1 MASKHQE
8 TKYTNRLINETSPY
22 LIHHAHNPVDWFPW
36 GGEAFEKAKAED
48 KSIHLSVGYAACHW
62 CHVLANES
70 FENEETARI
79 MNENFV
85 NIKVDREER
94 PDIDSIYMTA
104 VQAMTG
110 GGGWP
115 MTVFM
120 TPEGVPFY
128 GGTYFPP
135 EDRHGLP
142 AFRRVLLSVADAYHN
157 RRSELLNAGQ
167 ELVQHIRTAN
177 AARLPAGAL
186 SYELLDRAFSGLASQ
201 FEPGY
206 GGFGNAPKF
215 PQPMT
220 LEFLLRYAQ
229 RTGSQPGMQ
238 MLEQTLRAMAEGGI
252 YDQLGGGF
260 HRYSVDEQWLVPH
273 FEKMLYDNAL
283 LARVYVEAFQA
294 SGNPF
299 YRRIA
304 EETLDYLVREMRHPA
319 GGFFSTQDADSLLAP
334 DSAHKEEGAFF
345 VWTPAELR
353 EVLGNSDAM
362 VFAALYDVTDRGN
375 FEGKNILHVQRQPA
389 EVARVIGMPVEQ
401 VEQIA
406 AQARQ
411 KLFAARERRPRPDL
425 DDKVLTAWNGM
436 ALRAFAYAARALGRD
451 DYREVAWQCAEFLLR
466 TMRRQDGTLLRAWR
480 DRPETGDARQETQA
494 RGREIGDQESSADQ
508 ETQNSNLKPQN
519 SALGFLED
527 HALLADGLLTLY
539 EATFEP
545 RWLIEARAL
554 ADTMLARFWDEGIT
568 GFYDTAA
575 DHEALVVRPR
585 DTGDNATPSGNAA
598 AADVL
603 LRLAAIF
610 DNPGYRDSAE
620 AVLAGM
626 AQLMERY
633 PTGFGRYLAA
643 AEFAL
648 APVKEIALVGEPS
661 AADMQALVETIFRMF
676 LPNKVVLLRQPDEA
690 TPALPSPLLE
700 DRQQIGGVATAYVC
714 EHYVCKLPCSDPA
727 MLAEQLVS

>member
-1 MASKHQE
+1 LK
-8 TKYTNRLINETSPY
+8 
-22 LIHHAHNPVDWFPW
+22 HAHNPVDWFPW
-36 GGEAFEKAKAED
+36 GQEAFAKAKAED
-48 KSIHLSVGYAACHW
+48 KPIHLSVGYASCHW
-62 CHVLANES
+62 CFVLERES
-70 FENEETARI
+70 FEDEETAQI
-79 MNENFV
+79 MNEHFV

-94 PDIDSIYMTA
+94 PDIDNIYMTA

-120 TPEGVPFY
+120 TPDGVPFY

-142 AFRRVLLSVADAYHN
+142 AFRRVLLGVADAYQN
-157 RRSELLNAGQ
+157 RRDELLRAGQ
-167 ELVQHIRTAN
+167 ELVQHIRTAT
-177 AARLPAGAL
+177 AARLPESAL
-186 SYELLDRAFSGLASQ
+186 RYATLDAAYSSLQSQ
-201 FEPGY
+201 FDPTD

-229 RTGSQPGMQ
+229 RTGARPA
-238 MLEQTLRAMAEGGI
+238 LEMFEKTLRAMAEGGM

-260 HRYSVDEQWLVPH
+260 HRYSVDERWLVPH

-283 LARVYVEAFQA
+283 LARVYVEAFQTT
-294 SGNPF
+294 GDRF

-304 EETLDYLVREMRHPA
+304 EETLDYLVREMRHPD
-319 GGFFSTQDADSLLAP
+319 GGFYSTQDADSLPPAGGE
-334 DSAHKEEGAFF
+334 HKEEGAFF
-345 VWTPAELR
+345 IWTPAEVR
-353 EVLGNSDAM
+353 EILGSSDAM
-362 VFAALYDVTDRGN
+362 VFAALYDVSDRGN
-375 FEGKNILHVQRQPA
+375 FEGQNILHVQRRPDD
-389 EVARVIGMPVEQ
+389 VARVMGIPVEK

-406 AQARQ
+406 ARGKQ

-451 DYREVAWQCAEFLLR
+451 DYRAVAERNAEFLLR
-466 TMRRQDGTLLRAWR
+466 NLRRTDGPLLRAWR
-480 DRPETGDARQETQA
+480 DKETRRPGDRETGEDRSPQSAVLGPQ
-494 RGREIGDQESSADQ
+494 SSAL
-508 ETQNSNLKPQN
+508 SPRH

-527 HALLADGLLTLY
+527 HALLADGLLALY
-539 EATFEP
+539 EATFDA
-545 RWLIEARAL
+545 RWLREARAL
-554 ADTMLARFWDEGIT
+554 ADTMLARFWDDAIG

-585 DTGDNATPSGNAA
+585 DTGDNATPSGNSV

-610 DNPGYRDSAE
+610 DDQTYRARAE
-620 AVLAGM
+620 TVLNGM
-626 AQLMERY
+626 VQFMERY

-648 APVKEIALVGEPS
+648 ATVKEIALVGEP
-661 AADMQALVETIFRMF
+661 AAEDTRALIDTIFRPF
-676 LPNKVVLLRQPDEA
+676 LPNKVVLLRRPGEDP
-690 TPALPSPLLE
+690 PAVDSPLLE
-700 DRQQIGGVATAYVC
+700 DRVQIDGKATAYVC
-714 EHYVCKLPCSDPA
+714 EHYACKLPATSVE
-727 MLAEQLVS
+727 LLQVQLDIAS